1 MSKTLSGTEGGFRE
15 VGRQRHLLVPLVST
29 VFVLFPLYWLIII
42 SLMSQSEARAGLA
55 FWPSNPTLGNY
66 IYILTEPGW
75 RAGFVNA
82 AIIVVINVVLSLAV
96 AVPAAYGFARFRFVG
111 DKHLFFWFLAS
122 RMTPAAVL
130 FLPLVELYS
139 DIGLM
144 DRHIGVAL
152 AHCLFTVPV
161 AVWILEGFI
170 RQVPRELDEIS
181 RVDGRGSGAFF
192 FRVLIPS
199 IAPGIG
205 AAAFFCFVA
214 SWVELI
220 LANALTTTE
229 AKPIV
234 AVLFRAG
241 GPLGFVHLPILCAA
255 GVITIL
261 PGLALVYFVRH
272 HLARGLSMGRVGKI

>member
-1 MSKTLSGTEGGFRE
+1 MSRR
-15 VGRQRHLLVPLVST
+15 GRGKRRPLVPVIYAG
-29 VFVLFPLYWLIII
+29 FVLLPLYWLFII
-42 SLMSQSEARAGLA
+42 SFMTQGEAAAGLS
-55 FWPSNPTLGNY
+55 FLPTEPTLVNY
-66 IYILTEPGW
+66 LYILTEPGW

-82 AIIVVINVVLSLAV
+82 VIYVVINVCLSLAV
-96 AVPAAYGFARFRFVG
+96 AVPAAYGLARFRFVG

-122 RMTPAAVL
+122 RMTPSAVL
-130 FLPLVELYS
+130 FLPLVQLYGE
-139 DIGLM
+139 IGLM
-144 DRHIGVAL
+144 DRHVGVAL

-170 RQVPRELDEIS
+170 AQVPRELDEIS
-181 RVDGRGSGAFF
+181 RVDGRGNASFF
-192 FRVLIPS
+192 FKVLVPA

-205 AAAFFCFVA
+205 AAAFFCFMA

-220 LANALTTTE
+220 LANALTTTD

-255 GVITIL
+255 GVLTIL

>member
-1 MSKTLSGTEGGFRE
+1 MRR
-15 VGRQRHLLVPLVST
+15 VVPIVYAG
-29 VFVLFPLYWLIII
+29 FVLIPLYWLVII
-42 SLMSQSEARAGLA
+42 SLMTQEEATAGLS
-55 FWPSNPTLGNY
+55 FWPAEPTLGNY
-66 IYILTEPGW
+66 LYILTEPGW
-75 RAGFVNA
+75 RWGFLNA
-82 AIIVVINVVLSLAV
+82 AIYVATNVAISLAV
-96 AVPAAYGFARFRFVG
+96 AVPAAYGFARYRFVG
-111 DKHLFFWFLAS
+111 DRHLFFWLLAA
-122 RMTPAAVL
+122 RMTPSAVL
-130 FLPLVELYS
+130 FLPLVQLYS
-139 DIGLM
+139 EIGLM

-170 RQVPRELDEIS
+170 RNIPRELDEIS
-181 RVDGRGSGAFF
+181 QVDGRAPLPFF
-192 FRVLIPS
+192 FWVLVPA

-205 AAAFFCFVA
+205 AAAFFCFMA

-255 GVITIL
+255 GVLTIL
-261 PGLALVYFVRH
+261 PGLALVYFVRR
-272 HLARGLSMGRVGKI
+272 HLARGLSMGRVGQI

>member
-1 MSKTLSGTEGGFRE
+1 MSRAGR
-15 VGRQRHLLVPLVST
+15 RQRRRLVPIIYAGFIL
-29 VFVLFPLYWLIII
+29 LPLYWLVII
-42 SLMSQSEARAGLA
+42 SFMTQDVATAGLR
-55 FWPSNPTLGNY
+55 FLPSEPTLVNY
-66 IYILTEPGW
+66 LYILTEPGW

-82 AIIVVINVVLSLAV
+82 AIYVLINVALSLAV
-96 AVPAAYGFARFRFVG
+96 AVPAAYGFARFRFAG

-122 RMTPAAVL
+122 RMTPSAVL
-130 FLPLVELYS
+130 FLPLVQLYGE
-139 DIGLM
+139 IGLM
-144 DRHIGVAL
+144 DRHVGVAL

-170 RQVPRELDEIS
+170 TQVPRELDEIS
-181 RVDGRGSGAFF
+181 RVDGRGNFGFF
-192 FRVLIPS
+192 FKVLVPA

-205 AAAFFCFVA
+205 AAAFFCFMA

-220 LANALTTTE
+220 LANALTTTD

-255 GVITIL
+255 GVLTIL

>member
-1 MSKTLSGTEGGFRE
+1 MSKPRRLA
-15 VGRQRHLLVPLVST
+15 VPLAFAG
-29 VFVLFPLYWLIII
+29 FVVLPLYWLIII
-42 SLMSQSEARAGLA
+42 SLMSQSEATAGLT
-55 FWPSNPTLGNY
+55 FWPKAPTLGNY

-75 RAGFVNA
+75 RAGFINA
-82 AIIVVINVVLSLAV
+82 VLIVVINVVLSLTV

-139 DIGLM
+139 EIGLM
-144 DRHIGVAL
+144 DRHVGVAL

-170 RQVPRELDEIS
+170 RQVPSELDEIS
-181 RVDGRGSGAFF
+181 RIDGRGNVAFF
-192 FRVLIPS
+192 FRVLIPA

-205 AAAFFCFVA
+205 AAAFFCFMA

-220 LANALTTTE
+220 LANALTTTD

-255 GVITIL
+255 GVLTIL